1 VEDMRRPKT
10 TSLSL
15 KLLQTAIR
23 RQQQRQW
30 GRHTLAHV
38 SHAQMGEGLVDV
50 LLALVES
57 GDDGEHS
64 GKVLVTLSLV

>member
-1 VEDMRRPKT
+1 MKRDPHTPACE
-10 TSLSL
+10 
-15 KLLQTAIR
+15 
-23 RQQQRQW
+23 
-30 GRHTLAHV
+30 RHTLAHV